1 VNTYKEAVNHR
12 LFIYSIYSHMK
23 YLFKPFEIVGKNTRL
38 IIILSWVAM
47 VIIFWFISSMGD
59 RHLFPSPQQVLTGF
73 TELYNEGLVVHVG
86 SSLWL
91 CLKAIIIAVFIS
103 LVLTYLS
110 TIPIITPIANAL
122 SKLRYLPLTGI
133 TFYLAI
139 LISDARTM
147 QVWVLVVFM
156 STYLT
161 TSLLSMISAIA
172 QEEFDHARSLQCG
185 RWEVLWEVVVKGR
198 IDHVIEVIRQN
209 LAIVWMMLVTV
220 ESILVAAG
228 GLGFLIKNS
237 DKFMNHGRIIALQI
251 VILLVGLSIDFF
263 LSYFRKVFF
272 RYSKI

>member
-1 VNTYKEAVNHR
+1 MKN
-12 LFIYSIYSHMK
+12 LFI
-23 YLFKPFEIVGKNTRL
+23 PFENIGKKPRL
-38 IIILSWVAM
+38 LIALGWVAL
-47 VIIFWFISSMGD
+47 IFGIWFLSSMGE
-59 RHLFPSPQQVLTGF
+59 RHLFPSPQQVLQGF
-73 TELYNEGLVVHVG
+73 TELYNEGLVVHIG
-86 SSLWL
+86 SSLLL
-91 CLKAIIIAVFIS
+91 CFSAIAIAIVIS
-103 LVLTYLS
+103 LIISYLS
-110 TIPIITPIANAL
+110 TVPILKPIAITI

-139 LISDARTM
+139 LISDARSM
-147 QVWVLVVFM
+147 QIWVLVVFM

-161 TSLLSMISAIA
+161 TSLLSMLNAIP
-172 QEEFDHARSLQCG
+172 QEEFDHARSLGCS

-198 IDHVIEVIRQN
+198 IDYVIDVIRQN

-251 VILLVGLSIDFF
+251 VILAVGLFIDFI
-263 LSYFRKVFF
+263 LNYLRKAFF

>member
-1 VNTYKEAVNHR
+1 V
-12 LFIYSIYSHMK
+12 F
-23 YLFKPFEIVGKNTRL
+23 
-38 IIILSWVAM
+38 
-47 VIIFWFISSMGD
+47 
-59 RHLFPSPQQVLTGF
+59 QGF
-73 TELYNEGLVVHVG
+73 VELYNEGLVVHVF

-91 CLKAIIIAVFIS
+91 CIKAILIAVVIS
-103 LVLTYLS
+103 LSITYLS
-110 TIPIITPIANAL
+110 TIPVVQPVAKAL

-139 LISDARTM
+139 LINDARAM

-161 TSLLSMISAIA
+161 TSLLSMLSSIP
-172 QEEFDHARSLQCG
+172 QEEFDHARSLKCS
-185 RWEVLWEVVVKGR
+185 RWEVLLEVVIKGR
-198 IDHVIEVIRQN
+198 IDHVLEVIRQN

-251 VILLVGLSIDFF
+251 VILVLGLTIDFVINY
-263 LSYFRKVFF
+263 LRKAFF
-272 RYSKI
+272 RYSTI

>member
-1 VNTYKEAVNHR
+1 MKH
-12 LFIYSIYSHMK
+12 LFR
-23 YLFKPFEIVGKNTRL
+23 PFEDIKKNSRIFIVL
-38 IIILSWVAM
+38 FWILLVL
-47 VIIFWFISSMGD
+47 VTWFISSSGE

-73 TELYNEGLVVHVG
+73 IELYNEGLVVHIF

-91 CLKAIIIAVFIS
+91 CIKAILIAVVIS
-103 LVLTYLS
+103 LVFAYLS
-110 TIPIITPIANAL
+110 TIPVMKPVSNAL

-161 TSLLSMISAIA
+161 TSLLSMVNGIA
-172 QEEFDHARSLQCG
+172 QEEYDHARSLQCN
-185 RWEVLWEVVVKGR
+185 RWEVLWEVVIKGR

-251 VILLVGLSIDFF
+251 VILFVGLSIDFI
-263 LSYFRKVFF
+263 LNYLRKALF

>member
-1 VNTYKEAVNHR
+1 
-12 LFIYSIYSHMK
+12 MK
-23 YLFKPFEIVGKNTRL
+23 LLFKPFERVSKNSRLLIVAFWIVSVL
-38 IIILSWVAM
+38 A
-47 VIIFWFISSMGD
+47 FWFISSMGE
-59 RHLFPSPQQVLTGF
+59 RHLFPSPQQVFTGF
-73 TELYNEGLVVHVG
+73 SELYSEGLVVHIG
-86 SSLWL
+86 SSLFL
-91 CLKAIIIAVFIS
+91 CIKAILIAVIIS
-103 LVLTYLS
+103 LIFAYLS
-110 TIPIITPIANAL
+110 TIPFIKPLANTL

-139 LISDARTM
+139 IINDARTM

-161 TSLLSMISAIA
+161 TSLLSMVSAIP
-172 QEEFDHARSLQCG
+172 QEEFDHARSLQCN
-185 RWEVLWEVVVKGR
+185 RWEVLWEVVIKGR

-251 VILLVGLSIDFF
+251 VILFVGLSIDFV
-263 LSYFRKVFF
+263 LNYLRKAFF

>member
-1 VNTYKEAVNHR
+1 
-12 LFIYSIYSHMK
+12 
-23 YLFKPFEIVGKNTRL
+23 
-38 IIILSWVAM
+38 
-47 VIIFWFISSMGD
+47 MGET
-59 RHLFPSPQQVLTGF
+59 HLFPTPKQVLTGF
-73 TELYNEGLVVHVG
+73 SELYSEGLVVHIA
-86 SSLWL
+86 SSLFL
-91 CLKAIIIAVFIS
+91 CLKAILIAVVIS
-103 LVLTYLS
+103 LVFAYLS
-110 TIPIITPIANAL
+110 TIPFIKPIANTL

-139 LISDARTM
+139 MISDARVM

-161 TSLLSMISAIA
+161 TSLLSMVSAIP
-172 QEEFDHARSLQCG
+172 QEEFDHARSLQCN
-185 RWEVLWEVVVKGR
+185 RWEVLWEVVIKGR

-251 VILLVGLSIDFF
+251 VILLVGLSIDFI
-263 LSYFRKVFF
+263 LSYLRKVFF

>member
-1 VNTYKEAVNHR
+1 
-12 LFIYSIYSHMK
+12 MK
-23 YLFKPFEIVGKNTRL
+23 YLFIPFEKISKNNRLL
-38 IIILSWVAM
+38 IIGAWIAVVLV
-47 VIIFWFISSMGD
+47 FWFVSSMGE
-59 RHLFPSPQQVLTGF
+59 RHLFPSPKQVLTGF
-73 TELYNEGLVVHVG
+73 TELYNEGLVVHIG
-86 SSLWL
+86 SSLLL
-91 CLKAIIIAVFIS
+91 CIKAILIAVLIS
-103 LVLTYLS
+103 LIVTYLS
-110 TIPIITPIANAL
+110 TIPVVAPIAKTL

-133 TFYLAI
+133 SFYLAI

-161 TSLLSMISAIA
+161 TSLLSMISSIP
-172 QEEFDHARSLQCG
+172 QEEFDHARSLQCN
-185 RWEVLWEVVVKGR
+185 RWEVLWEVVIKGR
-198 IDHVIEVIRQN
+198 IDYVIEVIRQN

-251 VILLVGLSIDFF
+251 VILLVGLSIDFV
-263 LSYFRKVFF
+263 LDYLRKAFF

>member
-1 VNTYKEAVNHR
+1 
-12 LFIYSIYSHMK
+12 MK
-23 YLFKPFEIVGKNTRL
+23 KIVTPFEDINKNTRL
-38 IIILSWVAM
+38 LIVLGWIVVLLAV
-47 VIIFWFISSMGD
+47 WFISSMGE
-59 RHLFPSPQQVLTGF
+59 RHLFPSPQQVLTGIS
-73 TELYNEGLVVHVG
+73 ELYNEGLVVHIG
-86 SSLWL
+86 SSLLL
-91 CLKAIIIAVFIS
+91 CFSAIAIAIIIS
-103 LVLTYLS
+103 LVFSYLS
-110 TIPIITPIANAL
+110 TIPLIKPLARTL

-161 TSLLSMISAIA
+161 TSMLSMLNSIP
-172 QEEFDHARSLQCG
+172 QEEFDHARSLGCNL
-185 RWEVLWEVVVKGR
+185 WEVLWEVVVKGR
-198 IDHVIEVIRQN
+198 IDYVIDVIRQN

-251 VILLVGLSIDFF
+251 VILAVGLCIDFV
-263 LSYFRKVFF
+263 LNYLRKAFF

>member
-1 VNTYKEAVNHR
+1 
-12 LFIYSIYSHMK
+12 MK
-23 YLFKPFEIVGKNTRL
+23 KIFTPFENVGKNSRL
-38 IIILSWVAM
+38 LIILSWVILVA
-47 VIIFWFISSMGD
+47 VFWVVSSLGE
-59 RHLFPSPQQVLTGF
+59 RHLFPSPEQVGRGF
-73 TELYNEGLVVHVG
+73 KELYNEGLMVHVG

-91 CLKAIIIAVFIS
+91 CLKAILIAITIS
-103 LVLTYLS
+103 LTITYLS
-110 TIPIITPIANAL
+110 TIPVVMPVARAI

-139 LISDARTM
+139 IISNARTM

-161 TSLLSMISAIA
+161 TSLLSMVSSIE
-172 QEEFDHARSLQCG
+172 QEEFDHARSLQCN
-185 RWEVLWEVVVKGR
+185 RWEVLWEVVIKGR
-198 IDHVIEVIRQN
+198 MDHVIEVIRQN

-251 VILLVGLSIDFF
+251 VILFVGLSIDFI
-263 LSYFRKVFF
+263 LDYLRKAFF

>member
-1 VNTYKEAVNHR
+1 
-12 LFIYSIYSHMK
+12 MK
-23 YLFKPFEIVGKNTRL
+23 NIFTPFENVSKNTRL
-38 IIILSWVAM
+38 IIILVWVLALFG
-47 VIIFWFISSMGD
+47 VWFASSMGD
-59 RHLFPSPQQVLTGF
+59 RHLFPSPQQVLQGF
-73 TELYNEGLVVHVG
+73 IELYNEGLVVHIG
-86 SSLWL
+86 SSLLL
-91 CLKAIIIAVFIS
+91 CFSAIIIAILIS
-103 LVLTYLS
+103 LTFSYLS
-110 TIPIITPIANAL
+110 TVPVIQPVAKAL

-147 QVWVLVVFM
+147 QIWVLVVFM

-161 TSLLSMISAIA
+161 TSLLSMVNSIP
-172 QEEFDHARSLQCG
+172 QEEFDHARSLGCN

-198 IDHVIEVIRQN
+198 IDYVIDVIRQN

-251 VILLVGLSIDFF
+251 VILAVGLSIDFV
-263 LSYFRKVFF
+263 LNYLRKSFF

>member
-1 VNTYKEAVNHR
+1 
-12 LFIYSIYSHMK
+12 MK
-23 YLFKPFEIVGKNTRL
+23 NIITPFENISKNTKL
-38 IIILSWVAM
+38 IIILVWILALFG
-47 VIIFWFISSMGD
+47 IWFLSSMGE
-59 RHLFPSPQQVLTGF
+59 RHLFPSPQQVFQGF
-73 TELYNEGLVVHVG
+73 SELYNEGLVVHIG
-86 SSLWL
+86 SSLLL
-91 CLKAIIIAVFIS
+91 CFSAIIIAIIIS
-103 LVLTYLS
+103 LTFSYLS
-110 TIPIITPIANAL
+110 TVPVIQPVAKAL

-147 QVWVLVVFM
+147 QIWVLVVFM

-161 TSLLSMISAIA
+161 TSLLSMVNSIP
-172 QEEFDHARSLQCG
+172 QEEFDHARSLGCN

-198 IDHVIEVIRQN
+198 IDYVIDVIRQN

-251 VILLVGLSIDFF
+251 VILAVGLSIDFV
-263 LSYFRKVFF
+263 LNYLRKSFF

>member
-1 VNTYKEAVNHR
+1 MKE
-12 LFIYSIYSHMK
+12 
-23 YLFKPFEIVGKNTRL
+23 LFKPFEKITTGRNRVVILVWVSLLIVT
-38 IIILSWVAM
+38 
-47 VIIFWFISSMGD
+47 WFLSSMGD
-59 RHLFPSPQQVLTGF
+59 RHLFPSPQQVFRGF
-73 TELYNEGLVVHVG
+73 VELYNEGLVVHIG

-91 CLKAIIIAVFIS
+91 CLVAIVVAIIIS

-110 TIPIITPIANAL
+110 TIPIITPIAKAV
-122 SKLRYLPLTGI
+122 SRLRYLPLTGI

-161 TSLLSMISAIA
+161 TSLLSMVSAIS
-172 QEEFDHARSLQCG
+172 QEEFDHARSLQCN

-251 VILLVGLSIDFF
+251 VILIVGLSIDFI
-263 LSYFRKVFF
+263 LNYFRKVFF

>member
-1 VNTYKEAVNHR
+1 
-12 LFIYSIYSHMK
+12 MK
-23 YLFKPFEIVGKNTRL
+23 YLFKPFEKISKNNRLL
-38 IIILSWVAM
+38 IIGVWI
-47 VIIFWFISSMGD
+47 VIVLAFWFISSMGD
-59 RHLFPSPQQVLTGF
+59 RHLFPSPKQVLTGF
-73 TELYNEGLVVHVG
+73 TELYNEGLVVHIG
-86 SSLWL
+86 SSLLL
-91 CLKAIIIAVFIS
+91 CVKAILIAVVIS
-103 LVLTYLS
+103 LIITYLS
-110 TIPIITPIANAL
+110 TIPVVAPIAKTL

-133 TFYLAI
+133 SFYLAI

-161 TSLLSMISAIA
+161 TSLLSMISSIP
-172 QEEFDHARSLQCG
+172 QEEFDHARSLQCN
-185 RWEVLWEVVVKGR
+185 RWEVLWEVVIKGR
-198 IDHVIEVIRQN
+198 IDYVIEVIRQN

-251 VILLVGLSIDFF
+251 VILLVGLSIDFV
-263 LSYFRKVFF
+263 LDYLRKTFF

>member
-1 VNTYKEAVNHR
+1 
-12 LFIYSIYSHMK
+12 MK
-23 YLFKPFEIVGKNTRL
+23 NLITPFEILKKNTRL
-38 IIILSWVAM
+38 LIIL
-47 VIIFWFISSMGD
+47 FWIVLVLVVWFVTSMGE

-73 TELYNEGLVVHVG
+73 IDLYNQGLVVHIG
-86 SSLWL
+86 SSLLL
-91 CLKAIIIAVFIS
+91 CMKAIVIAVFIS
-103 LVLTYLS
+103 LTLTYLA
-110 TIPIITPIANAL
+110 TLPILKPIANTI

-139 LISDARTM
+139 IISDARQM

-161 TSLLSMISAIA
+161 TSLLSMVSSIS
-172 QEEFDHARSLQCG
+172 QEEFDHARSLKCN
-185 RWEVLWEVVVKGR
+185 RWEVLWEVVIKGR

-251 VILLVGLSIDFF
+251 VILAVGLCIDFI
-263 LSYFRKVFF
+263 LNYLRKAFF

>member
-1 VNTYKEAVNHR
+1 MKDLLKPFEQIKKNSR
-12 LFIYSIYSHMK
+12 LFI
-23 YLFKPFEIVGKNTRL
+23 V
-38 IIILSWVAM
+38 LSWVALIL
-47 VIIFWFISSMGD
+47 VFWFVSSMGE

-73 TELYNEGLVVHVG
+73 TELYKEGLVVHIA

-91 CLKAIIIAVFIS
+91 CLKAILIAVCIS
-103 LVLTYLS
+103 LILSYLS
-110 TIPIITPIANAL
+110 TIPVMMPVAKAL
-122 SKLRYLPLTGI
+122 SRLRYLPLTGI

-139 LISDARTM
+139 LINDARAM

-161 TSLLSMISAIA
+161 TSLLSMVSSIPK
-172 QEEFDHARSLQCG
+172 EEFDHARSLQCN
-185 RWEVLWEVVVKGR
+185 RWEVLWEVVIKGR

-251 VILLVGLSIDFF
+251 VILVVGLSIDSV
-263 LSYFRKVFF
+263 LNYLRKTFF

>member
-1 VNTYKEAVNHR
+1 
-12 LFIYSIYSHMK
+12 MK
-23 YLFKPFEIVGKNTRL
+23 HLLSPFEDVSKNTRL
-38 IIILSWVAM
+38 FIVIGWVVMLLA
-47 VIIFWFISSMGD
+47 FWFISSMGE
-59 RHLFPSPQQVLTGF
+59 RHLFPSPQQVMTGF
-73 TELYNEGLVVHVG
+73 SELYTEGLVVHIG
-86 SSLWL
+86 SSLLL
-91 CLKAIIIAVFIS
+91 CLKAIVIAVIIS
-103 LVLTYLS
+103 LIFTYLS
-110 TIPIITPIANAL
+110 TIPIFKPIAGML

-133 TFYLAI
+133 SFYLAI

-161 TSLLSMISAIA
+161 TSLLGMVSAIR
-172 QEEFDHARSLQCG
+172 QEEFDHARSLQCN
-185 RWEVLWEVVVKGR
+185 RWEVLWEVVIKGR
-198 IDHVIEVIRQN
+198 IDHVIEIIRQN

-251 VILLVGLSIDFF
+251 VILAVGLSIDFV
-263 LSYFRKVFF
+263 LSYLRKAFF